1 MEGRPGSHRGVVAK
15 VGSANDARR
24 SPVRCLGFIVRL
36 IPRDDSFFD
45 LLTEQAQI
53 VLEAAELL
61 GGLVAVDSG
70 RDPFAEKL
78 RDIEKRGDELN
89 EQIVRKLNTSFIT
102 PFDHEDIYLLATVLD
117 DVVDDIDS
125 AGDHIVLFELDTLPE
140 GVHDQVDS
148 IRRAAHLTAD
158 AMTRLKGMK
167 DLASYWEEMGRIES
181 DADRVYRRLLARLF
195 SGEYKAL
202 MVMKLREVV
211 DELESAMNAFE
222 RVAKCI
228 ESIAVKES

>member
-1 MEGRPGSHRGVVAK
+1 M
-15 VGSANDARR
+15 
-24 SPVRCLGFIVRL
+24 RL

-45 LLTEQAQI
+45 LLNEQAQI
-53 VLEAAELL
+53 VLEAADLL
-61 GGLVAVDSG
+61 GDLVAVDAG
-70 RDPFAEKL
+70 REPFAEKL
-78 RDIEKRGDELN
+78 RDIEKRGDEVN

-125 AGDHIVLFELDTLPE
+125 AGDHIVLFDLDTLPE
-140 GVHDQVDS
+140 GVHEQVTF
-148 IRRAAHLTAD
+148 IRRAARLTAD
-158 AMTRLKGMK
+158 AMPRLKGMK
-167 DLASYWEEMGRIES
+167 DLAPYWEEMGRIES
-181 DADRVYRRLLARLF
+181 DADHVYRRLLARLF

-211 DELESAMNAFE
+211 DELESATNAFE

>member
-1 MEGRPGSHRGVVAK
+1 MRFKPSDPTFYNLFSESASNLVTGAGLLAEMLNDDVDRPALSKRMREAEHAGDEITHS
-15 VGSANDARR
+15 
-24 SPVRCLGFIVRL
+24 IVR
-36 IPRDDSFFD
+36 R
-45 LLTEQAQI
+45 
-53 VLEAAELL
+53 V
-61 GGLVAVDSG
+61 
-70 RDPFAEKL
+70 
-78 RDIEKRGDELN
+78 
-89 EQIVRKLNTSFIT
+89 NTSFIT

-140 GVHDQVDS
+140 GVHDQVAS
-148 IRRAAHLTAD
+148 IRRAAQLTAD

-167 DLASYWEEMGRIES
+167 DLAPYWEEMGRIES